1 MASVSTTVSR
11 LRVYYWP
18 LVKSR
23 QTFLLTITGMAGY
36 MCQPVMPFDI
46 FRFLSLAGSLLLTI
60 SGCTVLNM
68 LFDRD
73 IDQKMAR
80 TNTRPMAMGQVQP
93 RTALSM
99 GIALITLGL
108 IWSAALSWL
117 YFLIILAGVG
127 FNVLVY
133 TLWLK
138 RRTAWSILLGGIAG
152 GMPILAGRVLATG
165 KLELLG
171 LFLALIII
179 HWIPSHNLTLT
190 TIYADD
196 YRQAGVPTILNVYGA
211 AVTHLMVTFS
221 SIMVALFSLVVSA
234 QLGLSGI
241 MLAILSLASMGL
253 VGLVVLQWINPSKEL
268 VGILFKYS
276 SLFMLVAMLSLTISG
291 LS

>member
-23 QTFLLTITGMAGY
+23 QTFLLTVTGIAGY
-36 MCQPVMPFDI
+36 LCRPIMPVDLA
-46 FRFLSLAGSLLLTI
+46 RLLSLVGSLLLTI

-73 IDQKMAR
+73 IDRKMTR
-80 TNTRPMAMGQVQP
+80 TSSRPLAVGQVQP
-93 RTALSM
+93 RAALSL
-99 GIALITLGL
+99 GIALITTGL
-108 IWSAALSWL
+108 AWSVALSGL
-117 YFLIILAGVG
+117 YSLIILAGVG
-127 FNVLVY
+127 LNVVVY

-152 GMPILAGRVLATG
+152 GMPILAGRALASG
-165 KLELLG
+165 RIDLLG
-171 LFLALIII
+171 LLLALVII

-190 TIYADD
+190 TIYAVD

-211 AVTHLMVTFS
+211 TVAHLLVTFS
-221 SIMVALFSLVVSA
+221 SVMVALFSIISGV

-241 MLAILSLASMGL
+241 LLAILCLASMGL
-253 VGLVVLQWINPSKEL
+253 VCLAVLQWINPSKEL

-276 SLFMLVAMLSLTISG
+276 SLYMLVSMLSITISG
-291 LS
+291 MS